1 MAEALRFIIALKSI
15 GCRFGLDD
23 FGIGFSSFSYLK
35 QLPVDFLKIDGSFI
49 RELKHNKT
57 DQYLVRAMVEIAC
70 GLGKQTIAEFVGSEE
85 TVQLLSKYGVDYAQ
99 GYHIGKPCAVSE
111 IDTYSGIS

>member
-1 MAEALRFIIALKSI
+1 M

-49 RELKHNKT
+49 SELKHNKT
-57 DQYLVRAMVEIAC
+57 DQHLVRAMVEIAR
-70 GLGKQTIAEFVGSEE
+70 GLGKQTVAEFVGCEE
-85 TVQLLSKYGVDYAQ
+85 TVQLLSKYRVDYAQ
-99 GYHIGKPCAVSE
+99 GYYIGKPGAVSE
-111 IDTYSGIS
+111 IDTYSEIS